1 MQNRS
6 KGRGILMN
14 NITYSSIEESKFLDF
29 NFNNLNIHNLKIDNN
44 TDPIIY
50 NGQVF
55 LFSMFLPYGH
65 SLMDVYAQY
74 KILKLKY
81 PQLRP
86 VLFEDSS
93 RGLWARNNNISKDLV
108 EILDYKEE
116 IIDISTN
123 TYVFDEAIMF
133 FDVSDTLPI
142 QRYVPFCNCHLG
154 TEPCGTSEWFKY
166 NYLAIDIIR
175 KDIGLHMESNKFRKI
190 FISREKYNQQYFK
203 IMQESRSQQ
212 RYYRDEKKLE
222 DFFRSEGYE
231 IIYAE
236 EYGLIEQVKLFSQAN
251 TIASVSGAGLFNL
264 LWGNEE
270 TKGIEIMVNPLYRY
284 HFKEFGNYVKINY
297 VQIDSRKDSFEEMI
311 EKLKVQI

>member
-44 TDPIIY
+44 TDPITY

-123 TYVFDEAIMF
+123 TYVFDEAIM
-133 FDVSDTLPI
+133 L
-142 QRYVPFCNCHLG
+142 
-154 TEPCGTSEWFKY
+154 
-166 NYLAIDIIR
+166 
-175 KDIGLHMESNKFRKI
+175 
-190 FISREKYNQQYFK
+190 
-203 IMQESRSQQ
+203 
-212 RYYRDEKKLE
+212 
-222 DFFRSEGYE
+222 
-231 IIYAE
+231 
-236 EYGLIEQVKLFSQAN
+236 
-251 TIASVSGAGLFNL
+251 
-264 LWGNEE
+264 
-270 TKGIEIMVNPLYRY
+270 
-284 HFKEFGNYVKINY
+284 
-297 VQIDSRKDSFEEMI
+297 
-311 EKLKVQI
+311 

>member
-1 MQNRS
+1 
-6 KGRGILMN
+6 MN

-44 TDPIIY
+44 TDPITY

-142 QRYVPFCNCHLG
+142 QRYVPFCNCYMG

-175 KDIGLHMESNKFRKI
+175 KDLELYIDLDKFRKI
-190 FISREKYNQQYFK
+190 FISREKYNQKYLK
-203 IMQESRSQQ
+203 IMEESRSKQ
-212 RYYRDEKKLE
+212 RYYKEEKRLE
-222 DFFRSEGYE
+222 DFFRSQGYE
-231 IIYAE
+231 IVYAE
-236 EYGLIEQVKLFSQAN
+236 DYGLIEQVKLFSQAKI
-251 TIASVSGAGLFNL
+251 IASVSGAGLFNL

-297 VQIDSRKDSFEEMI
+297 VQIDSRRDSFEEMI
-311 EKLKVQI
+311 EKLKAEI